1 MAVDYVNRR
10 GQTYYL
16 HESRTKTGKPR
27 YYFSM
32 KEEGTLVDEIPEGYE
47 VYEHP
52 NGQVFLRRV
61 QSKAITDDEVA
72 TVERAMERLYG
83 SPYYQLDVKGD
94 TLEVYVPNQDVEG
107 LSRSLGTMLTT
118 GASTVEAELSRF
130 LTYSAELQ
138 FILVDEQEREF
149 KVQRYCYLGSVDDWI
164 DIGGPGELARLAER
178 YVKHL
183 GRDSLHELF

>member
-1 MAVDYVNRR
+1 MAVKYVNRK

-16 HESRTKTGKPR
+16 HQSRTKTGRPR

-32 KEEGTLVDEIPEGYE
+32 KKEGTLADTIPEGYE

-61 QSKAITDDEVA
+61 RPKLITDDEIA
-72 TVERAMERLYG
+72 TVERAMQRFYG

-94 TLEVYVPNQDVEG
+94 TLEVFLPDQDVAG
-107 LSRSLGTMLTT
+107 FSRLLKVMPG
-118 GASTVEAELSRF
+118 GPASGVETEVSKF
-130 LTYSAELQ
+130 LTYSAELR

-149 KVQRYCYLGSVDDWI
+149 VVQRYCYLGSVDDWI
-164 DIGGPGELARLAER
+164 DIDGPGELASLAER

-183 GRDSLHELF
+183 GDDSLLELF

>member
-1 MAVDYVNRR
+1 MAVKYVNRK

-27 YYFSM
+27 YYFSL
-32 KEEGTLVDEIPEGYE
+32 KKEGTLADEIPEGYE

-61 QSKAITDDEVA
+61 RPKAITDDEVA
-72 TVERAMERLYG
+72 VVERAMERFYG

-94 TLEVYVPNQDVEG
+94 TLEVFVPDQDVEG
-107 LSRSLGTMLTT
+107 LCGLLGTMLT
-118 GASTVEAELSRF
+118 GEASAVEAEVSRA
-130 LTYSAELQ
+130 LTYSAELR

-149 KVQRYCYLGSVDDWI
+149 LVQRYSYLGSVDDWI
-164 DIGGPGELARLAER
+164 DIDGPGELASLAER
-178 YVKHL
+178 YAKHL
-183 GRDSLHELF
+183 GRDSLLELS